1 MHSELKQY
9 KRLLLEAHAAIE
21 ALQNQ
26 KNCDQQHGMS
36 EEQEEEY
43 RQAIAERLDLKTA
56 LKRLS
61 LQVEGLENELR
72 AKEAELQNQIG
83 AVDEQADTIEELQRL
98 AEKYK
103 SQIQEMHSQIQ
114 EYQRNESRMMEK
126 SRSEDGW
133 EARCRNL
140 EQDLKVSLEL
150 RSELENVRIC
160 L

>member
-43 RQAIAERLDLKTA
+43 RQAIAERMDLKSS

-61 LQVEGLENELR
+61 QQVESLENELR
-72 AKEAELQNQIG
+72 AKEAELQNRIG
-83 AVDEQADTIEELQRL
+83 VADEQADTIEELQRL

-103 SQIQEMHSQIQ
+103 SQIQE
-114 EYQRNESRMMEK
+114 YQRNESRMLEK
-126 SRSEDGW
+126 SLSDEGW
-133 EARCRNL
+133 EARCRDL

-150 RSELENVRIC
+150 RSELEHVSIYR
-160 L
+160 